1 MGTLLEMTI
10 YAPSKSEGRT
20 VLDRAF
26 TIAEHLNTVLST
38 WNPTSSVSVFNSSE
52 SIQPQHVAPELYDL
66 VTTSHRLSDLT
77 DNTFLAT
84 IRPLVI
90 LWEHAKARNQL
101 PQMAEL
107 NRVRKLI
114 MPETV
119 RIESGGRLTKA
130 NGKAAIETGGI
141 GKGYAVD
148 EIVACLK
155 KHNITAGFINFGRSS
170 IAAIGIPPGQS
181 GWSVSLELEEGVSEG
196 NLLLRDETLTVSR
209 VHGNPIIINNV
220 EFGHIFDPLT
230 AQPVPSRRGAAIRSA
245 SATEGEALVKYLV
258 VRGPPSPTLVQRWPK
273 VSWALRANNTL
284 THSNSFF
291 NHPAKGGFFDQ

>member
-1 MGTLLEMTI
+1 MRKVLLVVVLVFVACTTACYCNFSNQTRTSSLQRVSEVRYVMGTLLEMTI

-119 RIESGGRLTKA
+119 RIE
-130 NGKAAIETGGI
+130 
-141 GKGYAVD
+141 
-148 EIVACLK
+148 
-155 KHNITAGFINFGRSS
+155 
-170 IAAIGIPPGQS
+170 
-181 GWSVSLELEEGVSEG
+181 
-196 NLLLRDETLTVSR
+196 
-209 VHGNPIIINNV
+209 
-220 EFGHIFDPLT
+220 
-230 AQPVPSRRGAAIRSA
+230 
-245 SATEGEALVKYLV
+245 
-258 VRGPPSPTLVQRWPK
+258 
-273 VSWALRANNTL
+273 
-284 THSNSFF
+284 
-291 NHPAKGGFFDQ
+291 